1 MQHENL
7 YFIYWAILI
16 YIIMVSETKERLLFL
31 KKIEGWRKS
40 REYYLLNREE
50 ILRKAKL
57 EKDKLVSWKNYSN
70 IL

>member
-1 MQHENL
+1 
-7 YFIYWAILI
+7 
-16 YIIMVSETKERLLFL
+16 MVSETKERLLFL